1 MIIKNCP
8 FCGSAKTKID
18 SKSKSDYKG
27 TYETFSVRCNV
38 CHGRGGTVSG
48 WTYSYNKDPKLIVIA
63 SEELENKAI
72 ELWNRRS

>member
-8 FCGSAKTKID
+8 FCGSAKIKID
-18 SKSKSDYKG
+18 SKSKGDYRG
-27 TYETFSVRCNV
+27 RYETFSVRCNV

-48 WTYSYNKDPKLIVIA
+48 WTYSYKDPNLAVIT

-72 ELWNRRS
+72 ELWNKRS